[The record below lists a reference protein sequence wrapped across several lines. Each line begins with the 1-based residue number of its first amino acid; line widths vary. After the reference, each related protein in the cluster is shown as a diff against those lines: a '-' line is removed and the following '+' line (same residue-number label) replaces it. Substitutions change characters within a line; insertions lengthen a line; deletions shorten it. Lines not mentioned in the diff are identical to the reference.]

1 MSRDK
6 TSAKECQKGKDHQDR
21 LGDQPSTLR
30 ISDED
35 RTVTIR
41 D

>member
-6 TSAKECQKGKDHQDR
+6 ASAKQSQKGKDHQDC

-30 ISDED
+30 ISCEE
-35 RTVTIR
+35 RTVMIR
-41 D
+41 H